1 MTDRLTDD
9 ETALIR
15 HLAGRAIVTD
25 PRVDPNRTD
34 LDDVEDALYRT
45 AHDVV
50 DGVYY
55 DGPVV
60 EPLASDDDV
69 EQLAD
74 EIESAALEDDVVD
87 VDQDDLLE
95 WASRLRQIGV
105 AKDGG
110 DGAER

>member
-1 MTDRLTDD
+1 M
-9 ETALIR
+9 
-15 HLAGRAIVTD
+15 
-25 PRVDPNRTD
+25 N
-34 LDDVEDALYRT
+34 
-45 AHDVV
+45 
-50 DGVYY
+50 
-55 DGPVV
+55 
-60 EPLASDDDV
+60 DDV

-74 EIESAALEDDVVD
+74 EIESAALDEDVVD